1 MILSLFGLFEA
12 RRNKKENN
20 ISVQAMSQLI
30 ENELDESFNNIAV
43 LGPSFNVSPPLLS
56 YMYIWLDR

>member
-1 MILSLFGLFEA
+1 
-12 RRNKKENN
+12 
-20 ISVQAMSQLI
+20 MSQLI

-56 YMYIWLDR
+56 YMYIWLDC